1 MKLQKSIIALLALF
15 VFALTANAQ
24 FGGLINKAKDKVDK
38 ATKKVN
44 TGGTNVNTNVGG
56 GSNVPGA
63 GGQTNDD
70 ARWDLFKCK
79 PEYVGTVNE
88 NKLREMVKY
97 NVGGY
102 MGNGGLIVFTK
113 QPLAKENP
121 TLADSTMTF
130 KGGDPI
136 YMTIVLP
143 EAKELDDAVSLS
155 TGGDPIITVG
165 DYQKQCEAGYF
176 KNTLHVEYGRF
187 DGRIPK
193 LLKLDFQPAD
203 GKSAKYQQQ
212 IKDIAVTLRKLKP
225 GVHLVPVRIADNGG
239 DVAAVGAFY
248 YDNRAGNGGDSAAI
262 TAGLKAVTMPAASK
276 KFAALEKQM
285 AAAGGTLRS
294 VVTDTDWTPLRHE
307 ITGVLIG
314 RAISAMSA
322 MKNKDGS
329 CYRETQTWT
338 QDYNGS
344 TYTNL
349 RITGVRDLTDMACEN
364 AVK

>member
-1 MKLQKSIIALLALF
+1 MKLQKSIIALFALF
-15 VFALTANAQ
+15 VFAVTANAQ
-24 FGGLINKAKDKVDK
+24 FGDIMNKVQKKVDK
-38 ATKKVN
+38 TTKKVN
-44 TGGTNVNTNVGG
+44 TDTNVNTNG
-56 GSNVPGA
+56 GSGSMS
-63 GGQTNDD
+63 QTDD
-70 ARWDLFKCK
+70 GARWDLFKCNPK
-79 PEYVGTVNE
+79 YVGTVDE
-88 NKLREMVKY
+88 NRLREMVQY
-97 NVGGY
+97 NVKGY

-121 TLADSTMTF
+121 TIADSVMTF

-136 YMTIVLP
+136 YMTLVLP
-143 EAKELDDAVSLS
+143 EAKELDDAIALS
-155 TGGDPIITVG
+155 SGGDAITTVG
-165 DYQKQCEAGYF
+165 DYQKQCEAGYY
-176 KNTLHVEYGRF
+176 KNKLDVDYGRF

-203 GKSAKYQQQ
+203 GKSVKYQQQ
-212 IKDIAVTLRKLKP
+212 IKAIAVTLRNLKP
-225 GVHLVPVRIADNGG
+225 GVHLVPVRIADNNG

-248 YDNRAGNGGDSAAI
+248 YDNRDGNGGDSAAI

-285 AAAGGTLRS
+285 SAAGGTLRT

-307 ITGVLIG
+307 ISGVLIG

-349 RITGVRDLTDMACEN
+349 RITGIRDETDMACEN
-364 AVK
+364 AMK